1 MNAPLMPKATAVWLV
16 GNTALSFEQIA
27 DFCGLHALEVQAI
40 ADDEVAIGMQGH
52 DPIASGQVLREEINR
67 CEDDITARLELLTSD
82 TPIPEARA
90 KGPRYTPL
98 SKRQEK
104 PDAIA
109 WLLRH
114 YPELSDAQVGRMI
127 GTTKPTINAIRD
139 RTHWNAPNL
148 RPRSPVEIGLCSM
161 EELEENLGTARKR
174 AARKAE
180 REQKALAKK
189 LHGLNVSESEINDKA
204 NTTETDDA
212 VLSVWP
218 AAAKDRSSS
227 TEEKTSS
234 LADWVKVDQS
244 GAD

>member
-16 GNTALSFEQIA
+16 DNTALSFEQIA

-189 LHGLNVSESEINDKA
+189 SHGLNVSESEINDKA

-212 VLSVWP
+212 VLSGWP

>member
-16 GNTALSFEQIA
+16 DNTTLSFNQIA

-40 ADDEVAIGMQGH
+40 ADDEVAIGMQGQ
-52 DPIASGQVLREEINR
+52 DPIANGQVLREEIDR
-67 CEDDITARLELLTSD
+67 CENDPSARLSLVVPD
-82 TPIPEARA
+82 TPLPEARS

-127 GTTKPTINAIRD
+127 GTTKPTINSIRD
-139 RTHWNAPNL
+139 RTHWNTPNL

-161 EELEENLGTARKR
+161 EELEQNLDLARKR
-174 AARKAE
+174 AERKAE
-180 REQKALAKK
+180 RDRKALAKTSREVVDSK
-189 LHGLNVSESEINDKA
+189 GVAGDKIA
-204 NTTETDDA
+204 GDNLLTN
-212 VLSVWP
+212 WP
-218 AAAKDRSSS
+218 ATA
-227 TEEKTSS
+227 EKP
-234 LADWVKVDQS
+234 AVNN
-244 GAD
+244 GN

>member
-1 MNAPLMPKATAVWLV
+1 MNGPLMPKATAVWLV
-16 GNTALSFEQIA
+16 DNTALSFEQIA

-40 ADDEVAIGMQGH
+40 ADDEVAIGMQGQ
-52 DPIASGQVLREEINR
+52 DPIANGQVLREEINR
-67 CEDDITARLELLTSD
+67 CEHDSEARLELLTSG
-82 TPIPEARA
+82 TPIPEARS

-104 PDAIA
+104 PDAVA

-114 YPELSDAQVGRMI
+114 YPELSDSQIGRMI

-161 EELEENLGTARKR
+161 EELEEHLELARKR

-180 REQKALAKK
+180 LEQKALAKK
-189 LHGLNVSESEINDKA
+189 SKGLDEFENTINDKTKTTEIND
-204 NTTETDDA
+204 A
-212 VLSVWP
+212 VPSAWP
-218 AAAKDRSSS
+218 ATAKNSSSS
-227 TEEKTSS
+227 TEEKSS
-234 LADWVKVDQS
+234 ILED
-244 GAD
+244 

>member
-16 GNTALSFEQIA
+16 DNTALSFEQIA

>member
-16 GNTALSFEQIA
+16 DNTTLSFNQIA

-40 ADDEVAIGMQGH
+40 ADDEVAIGMQGQ
-52 DPIASGQVLREEINR
+52 DPIANGQVLREEIDR
-67 CEDDITARLELLTSD
+67 CENDPSARLSLVVPD
-82 TPIPEARA
+82 TPLPEARS

-127 GTTKPTINAIRD
+127 GTTKPTINSIRD
-139 RTHWNAPNL
+139 RTHWNTPNL

-161 EELEENLGTARKR
+161 EELEQNLDLARKR
-174 AARKAE
+174 AERKAE
-180 REQKALAKK
+180 RDRKALAKTSREVVDSK
-189 LHGLNVSESEINDKA
+189 GVAGDKIA
-204 NTTETDDA
+204 GDNLLTN
-212 VLSVWP
+212 WP
-218 AAAKDRSSS
+218 A
-227 TEEKTSS
+227 TVEKP
-234 LADWVKVDQS
+234 AVNN
-244 GAD
+244 GN